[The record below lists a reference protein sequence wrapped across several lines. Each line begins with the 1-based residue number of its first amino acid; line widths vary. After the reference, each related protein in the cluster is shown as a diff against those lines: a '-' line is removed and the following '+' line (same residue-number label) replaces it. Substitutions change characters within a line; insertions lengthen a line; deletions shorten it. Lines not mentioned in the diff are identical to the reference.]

1 MLPWR
6 VHLYVYK
13 NKLIQRKEIR
23 SRLWDLGEWQQ
34 RTVQS
39 KQWQIWNENTK
50 IVIIWTIIAL
60 KYWYNISQEY
70 ENPPVYK
77 FRNMT
82 HLITSDKLI
91 KVATTMSNFDSWWL
105 PVTTSCV
112 VDIVLWRPSFHWN
125 LTALSG
131 SLHTSK
137 AQQKVGPSMSA
148 KTYHQSMLLSFRLFL
163 GGRGDLCQCFHSVCV
178 CFVLFFCCKLL
189 QSVSIT
195 YSKPLETVDPRR
207 EGPSIRKE
215 FPGHAIIMYGHI
227 SHHYIWYR
235 YWYQV
240 GIFPGNEWCLMITN
254 CLEYRW

>member
-1 MLPWR
+1 M
-6 VHLYVYK
+6 
-13 NKLIQRKEIR
+13 
-23 SRLWDLGEWQQ
+23 WDLGEWQQ
-34 RTVQS
+34 KTVQS

-137 AQQKVGPSMSA
+137 AQQKVGPACLPKFTISPC
-148 KTYHQSMLLSFRLFL
+148 YCLSDCFL
-163 GGRGDLCQCFHSVCV
+163 GAGGICANTFILCVCVVVFLLQTTPICFHNLHQATGDRGSPTGRTINAEGVSRSWHHHV
-178 CFVLFFCCKLL
+178 WTYFPSLHMVSLL
-189 QSVSIT
+189 VSG
-195 YSKPLETVDPRR
+195 RN
-207 EGPSIRKE
+207 
-215 FPGHAIIMYGHI
+215 I
-227 SHHYIWYR
+227 SR
-235 YWYQV
+235 
-240 GIFPGNEWCLMITN
+240 
-254 CLEYRW
+254 